1 MTSVTPLL
9 EVKDLRLQFGGIQAI
24 RDVGFSLAS
33 GELLAVV
40 GPNGAGKTALLNCI
54 NGVYQPT
61 SGHITLAGQ
70 EVTGM
75 PLRYAAAKGIG
86 RAFQHMELFGH
97 LTVVENMLLGL
108 HSRMR
113 RGLLSNLLYLPATRR
128 EEALQREHAEALI
141 DFFELN
147 RYRDHHIGNLPYGVQ
162 KLVGVARALA
172 VQPKLL
178 LLDEPSTGLVREEK
192 EHLARFLLRV
202 RHEMS
207 PSIIWIEHDMQMVSD
222 LADRVLVLNYG
233 EVIAEG
239 LPADVRKNQEVIRSY
254 LGETE

>member
-1 MTSVTPLL
+1 MTATPLL
-9 EVKDLRLQFGGIQAI
+9 EVQDLRLQFGGIQAI
-24 RDVGFSLAS
+24 RKVGFSLS
-33 GELLAVV
+33 HGELLAVV

-54 NGVYQPT
+54 NGVYRPT
-61 SGHITLAGQ
+61 SGRIALAG
-70 EVTGM
+70 EEITGL
-75 PLRYAAAKGIG
+75 PLRLAATKGIG

-97 LTVVENMLLGL
+97 LTVVENMLLGM
-108 HSRMR
+108 HSQMR
-113 RGLLSNLLYLPATRR
+113 RGLISNIFYLPATRR
-128 EEALQREHAEALI
+128 EEALQRERAESLI
-141 DFFELN
+141 EFFELN
-147 RYRDHHIGNLPYGVQ
+147 RFRDQHIGNLPYGVQ

-172 VQPKLL
+172 INPKLL

-207 PSIIWIEHDMQMVSD
+207 PGIIWIEHDMQMVSD

-239 LPADVRKNQEVIRSY
+239 LPAEIRKDPEVVRSY
-254 LGETE
+254 LGEA

>member
-1 MTSVTPLL
+1 MTATPLL
-9 EVKDLRLQFGGIQAI
+9 EVQDLRLQFGGIQAI
-24 RDVGFSLAS
+24 RKVGFSLS
-33 GELLAVV
+33 HGELLAVV

-54 NGVYQPT
+54 NGVYRPT
-61 SGHITLAGQ
+61 SGRIALAG
-70 EVTGM
+70 EEITGL
-75 PLRYAAAKGIG
+75 PLRLAATKGIG

-97 LTVVENMLLGL
+97 LTVVENMLLGM
-108 HSRMR
+108 HSQMR
-113 RGLLSNLLYLPATRR
+113 RGLVSNIFYLPATRR
-128 EEALQREHAEALI
+128 EEALQRERAESLI
-141 DFFELN
+141 EFFELN
-147 RYRDHHIGNLPYGVQ
+147 RFRDQHIGNLPYGVQ

-172 VQPKLL
+172 INPKLL

-207 PSIIWIEHDMQMVSD
+207 PGIIWIEHDMQMVSD

-239 LPADVRKNQEVIRSY
+239 LPAEIRKDPEVVRSY
-254 LGETE
+254 LGEA